1 MRYATFERDGRV
13 SWGVVQSAGVLDL
26 PAAAAA
32 VGLADWPETLLAF
45 IQAGPVWWE
54 RAGQLAAAAGS
65 ASLLPLS
72 GVRLQAPV
80 PQPLRNVFAL
90 GLNYAEHAAE
100 GGQDAPDA
108 PIYFTKATTAVIGPD
123 EPIIADPS
131 VSQQLD
137 LGGGARC
144 NCRHWRTAYL
154 GSRRPRITSSA
165 TPSFTTFPPA
175 TSSLPASG
183 QWFLG
188 KSFDTGCPMGPWIV
202 SANEIG
208 DPQNLDLRLCVN
220 GVEKQSSNTRYM
232 IFPVAKI
239 LEDLSSVLTL
249 QAGDIIS
256 TGTPSGIGGSR
267 EPPEYLRPGDV
278 TEAESSRHRPPPQPG
293 RRPLAIGCPAPLW
306 PPRQG

>member
-1 MRYATFERDGRV
+1 MRYATFERDG
-13 SWGVVQSAGVLDL
+13 STGWGVVQDGGVLDL

-32 VGLADWPETLLAF
+32 AGLAGWPETLLAF
-45 IQAGPVWWE
+45 IQAGPAWWE
-54 RAGQLAAAAGS
+54 RASQIAAAAGS

-72 GVRLQAPV
+72 GVRLLAPV

-100 GGQDAPDA
+100 GGHDAPDA

-137 LGGGARC
+137 WEVELGVILGTGGRRISEADALDHVFGYTVIHDVSARDLQFA
-144 NCRHWRTAYL
+144 R
-154 GSRRPRITSSA
+154 
-165 TPSFTTFPPA
+165 
-175 TSSLPASG
+175 SG

-202 SANEIG
+202 SADEIG
-208 DPQNLDLRLCVN
+208 DPQNLDLSLHVN

-256 TGTPSGIGGSR
+256 TGTPDGIGGSR
-267 EPPEYLRPGDV
+267 QPPEFLQPGDV
-278 TEAESSRHRPPPQPG
+278 TEAEVAG
-293 RRPLAIGCPAPLW
+293 IGLLRNPVVAPAP
-306 PPRQG
+306 

>member
-1 MRYATFERDGRV
+1 MRYATFERDGSA
-13 SWGVVQSAGVLDL
+13 SWGIVQDGGVLDL

-32 VGLADWPETLLAF
+32 AGLAGWPETLLAF
-45 IQAGPVWWE
+45 IQAGPAWWE
-54 RAGQLAAAAGS
+54 RAGQIAAAAGS

-72 GVRLQAPV
+72 GVRLLAPV

-100 GGQDAPDA
+100 GGHDAPDA

-137 LGGGARC
+137 WEVELGVILGTGGRRISEADALDHVFGYTVIHDVSARDLQFA
-144 NCRHWRTAYL
+144 R
-154 GSRRPRITSSA
+154 
-165 TPSFTTFPPA
+165 
-175 TSSLPASG
+175 SG

-202 SANEIG
+202 SADEIG
-208 DPQNLDLRLCVN
+208 DPQNLDLSLHVN

-239 LEDLSSVLTL
+239 LADLSSVLTL

-256 TGTPSGIGGSR
+256 TGTPDGIGGSR
-267 EPPEYLRPGDV
+267 EPPEFLQPGDV
-278 TEAESSRHRPPPQPG
+278 TEAEVTG
-293 RRPLAIGCPAPLW
+293 IGLLRNPVVAPAP
-306 PPRQG
+306 

>member
-13 SWGVVQSAGVLDL
+13 SWGIVQEAGVLDL
-26 PAAAAA
+26 PVAAAAA
-32 VGLADWPETLLAF
+32 GLGSWPETLLAF
-45 IQAGPVWWE
+45 IQAGPAWWE
-54 RAGQLAAAAGS
+54 RAGQFSATAGS

-72 GVRLQAPV
+72 GVRLLAPV

-100 GGQDAPDA
+100 GGHDAPDA

-131 VSQQLD
+131 VSQKLD
-137 LGGGARC
+137 WEVELGVVLGTGGRRISEADALDHVFGYTVIHDVSARDLQFA
-144 NCRHWRTAYL
+144 R
-154 GSRRPRITSSA
+154 
-165 TPSFTTFPPA
+165 
-175 TSSLPASG
+175 SG

-202 SANEIG
+202 SADEIG
-208 DPQNLDLRLCVN
+208 DPQNLDLYLRVN
-220 GVEKQSSNTRYM
+220 GIEKQSSNTRYM

-239 LEDLSSVLTL
+239 LADLSSVLTL

-267 EPPEYLRPGDV
+267 EPPEYLQPGDV
-278 TEAESSRHRPPPQPG
+278 TEAEVSGVGLLRNPV
-293 RRPLAIGCPAPLW
+293 LAPSP
-306 PPRQG
+306 

>member
-1 MRYATFERDGRV
+1 MRYATFERDSKV
-13 SWGVVQSAGVLDL
+13 SWGVVQAGGVLDL

-32 VGLADWPETLLAF
+32 AGLTDWPETLLAF

-72 GVRLQAPV
+72 GLRLLAPV

-100 GGQDAPDA
+100 GGHNAPDA

-131 VSQQLD
+131 VSQKLD
-137 LGGGARC
+137 WEVELGVILGTGGRRISEADALDHVFGYTVIHDVSARDLQFA
-144 NCRHWRTAYL
+144 R
-154 GSRRPRITSSA
+154 
-165 TPSFTTFPPA
+165 
-175 TSSLPASG
+175 SG

-202 SANEIG
+202 SADEIG
-208 DPQNLDLRLCVN
+208 DPQNLDLCLRVN

-239 LEDLSSVLTL
+239 LADLSSVLTL

-267 EPPEYLRPGDV
+267 EPPEYLQPGDV
-278 TEAESSRHRPPPQPG
+278 TEAEVSGIGLLRNPV
-293 RRPLAIGCPAPLW
+293 LAPSP
-306 PPRQG
+306 

>member
-1 MRYATFERDGRV
+1 MRYATFERDSKV
-13 SWGVVQSAGVLDL
+13 SWGVVQAGGVLDL

-32 VGLADWPETLLAF
+32 AGLTDWPETLLAF

-54 RAGQLAAAAGS
+54 RAGQLAAAARS

-72 GVRLQAPV
+72 GLRLLAPV

-100 GGQDAPDA
+100 GGHNAPDA
-108 PIYFTKATTAVIGPD
+108 PIYFTKATTAVTGPD

-131 VSQQLD
+131 VSRKLD
-137 LGGGARC
+137 WEVELGVILGAGGRRISEADALDHVFGYTVIHDVSARDLQFA
-144 NCRHWRTAYL
+144 R
-154 GSRRPRITSSA
+154 
-165 TPSFTTFPPA
+165 
-175 TSSLPASG
+175 SG

-202 SANEIG
+202 SADEIG
-208 DPQNLDLRLCVN
+208 DPQNLDLCLRVN
-220 GVEKQSSNTRYM
+220 GVEKQRSNTRYM

-239 LEDLSSVLTL
+239 LADLSSVLTL

-267 EPPEYLRPGDV
+267 EPPEYLQPGDV
-278 TEAESSRHRPPPQPG
+278 TEAEVSGVGLLRNPV
-293 RRPLAIGCPAPLW
+293 LAPSP
-306 PPRQG
+306 

>member
-1 MRYATFERDGRV
+1 MRYATFERDSKV
-13 SWGVVQSAGVLDL
+13 SWGVVQTGGVLDL

-32 VGLADWPETLLAF
+32 AGLTDWPETLLAF

-54 RAGQLAAAAGS
+54 RASQLAAAAGS

-72 GVRLQAPV
+72 GLRLLAPV

-100 GGQDAPDA
+100 GGHNAPDA

-131 VSQQLD
+131 VSQKLD
-137 LGGGARC
+137 WEVELGVILGTGGRRISEADALDHVFGYTVIHDVSARDLQFA
-144 NCRHWRTAYL
+144 R
-154 GSRRPRITSSA
+154 
-165 TPSFTTFPPA
+165 
-175 TSSLPASG
+175 SG

-202 SANEIG
+202 SADEIG
-208 DPQNLDLRLCVN
+208 DPQNLDLCLHVN

-239 LEDLSSVLTL
+239 LADLSSVLTL

-256 TGTPSGIGGSR
+256 TGTPSGIGGTR
-267 EPPEYLRPGDV
+267 EPPEFLQPGDV
-278 TEAESSRHRPPPQPG
+278 TEAEVSGVGLLRNPV
-293 RRPLAIGCPAPLW
+293 LAPSP
-306 PPRQG
+306 

>member
-1 MRYATFERDGRV
+1 MRYATFERDG
-13 SWGVVQSAGVLDL
+13 STGWGVVQDGGVLDL

-32 VGLADWPETLLAF
+32 AGLAGWPETLLAF
-45 IQAGPVWWE
+45 IQAGPAWWE
-54 RAGQLAAAAGS
+54 RAGQIAAAAGS

-72 GVRLQAPV
+72 GVRLLAPV

-100 GGQDAPDA
+100 GGHDAPDA

-137 LGGGARC
+137 WEVELGVILGTGGRRISEADALSHVFGYTVIHDVSARDLQFA
-144 NCRHWRTAYL
+144 R
-154 GSRRPRITSSA
+154 
-165 TPSFTTFPPA
+165 
-175 TSSLPASG
+175 SG

-202 SANEIG
+202 SADEIG
-208 DPQNLDLRLCVN
+208 DPQNLDLSLHVN

-239 LEDLSSVLTL
+239 LADLSSVLTL

-256 TGTPSGIGGSR
+256 TGTPDGIGGSR
-267 EPPEYLRPGDV
+267 EPPEFLQPGDV
-278 TEAESSRHRPPPQPG
+278 TEAEVAG
-293 RRPLAIGCPAPLW
+293 IGLLRNPVVAPAP
-306 PPRQG
+306 

>member
-13 SWGVVQSAGVLDL
+13 SWGVVQSVGVLDL

-32 VGLADWPETLLAF
+32 AGLAGWPETLLAF
-45 IQAGPVWWE
+45 IQAGPAWWE

-72 GVRLQAPV
+72 GVRLLAPV

-100 GGQDAPDA
+100 GGHNAPDA
-108 PIYFTKATTAVIGPD
+108 PIYFTKATTAVIGPE

-131 VSQQLD
+131 VSQRLD
-137 LGGGARC
+137 WEVELGVILGTGGRRISEADALDHVFGYTVIHDVSARDLQFA
-144 NCRHWRTAYL
+144 R
-154 GSRRPRITSSA
+154 
-165 TPSFTTFPPA
+165 
-175 TSSLPASG
+175 SG

-202 SANEIG
+202 SADEIG
-208 DPQNLDLRLCVN
+208 DPQNLDLSLRVN
-220 GVEKQSSNTRYM
+220 GVEKQHSNTRHM

-239 LEDLSSVLTL
+239 LADLSSVLTL

-267 EPPEYLRPGDV
+267 EPPEYLQPGDV
-278 TEAESSRHRPPPQPG
+278 TEAEVSGIGLLRNPV
-293 RRPLAIGCPAPLW
+293 LAPSL
-306 PPRQG
+306 

>member
-13 SWGVVQSAGVLDL
+13 SWGVVQSVGVLDL

-32 VGLADWPETLLAF
+32 AGLAGWPETLLAF
-45 IQAGPVWWE
+45 IQAGPAWWE

-72 GVRLQAPV
+72 GVRLLAPV

-100 GGQDAPDA
+100 GGHNAPDA
-108 PIYFTKATTAVIGPD
+108 PIYFTKATTAVIGPE

-131 VSQQLD
+131 VSQRLD
-137 LGGGARC
+137 WEVELGVILGTGGRRISEADALDHVFGYTVIHDVSARDLQFA
-144 NCRHWRTAYL
+144 R
-154 GSRRPRITSSA
+154 
-165 TPSFTTFPPA
+165 
-175 TSSLPASG
+175 SG

-202 SANEIG
+202 SADEIG
-208 DPQNLDLRLCVN
+208 DPQNLDLSLRVN
-220 GVEKQSSNTRYM
+220 GVEKQHSNTRHM

-239 LEDLSSVLTL
+239 LADLSSVLTL

-267 EPPEYLRPGDV
+267 EPPEYLQPGDV
-278 TEAESSRHRPPPQPG
+278 TEAEVAG
-293 RRPLAIGCPAPLW
+293 IGLLRNPVVAPSL
-306 PPRQG
+306 

>member
-13 SWGVVQSAGVLDL
+13 SWGIVQEAGVLDL
-26 PAAAAA
+26 PVAAAAA
-32 VGLADWPETLLAF
+32 GLGGWPETLLAF
-45 IQAGPVWWE
+45 IQAGPAWWE
-54 RAGQLAAAAGS
+54 RAGQFSATAGS

-72 GVRLQAPV
+72 GVRLLAPV

-100 GGQDAPDA
+100 GGHDAPDA

-131 VSQQLD
+131 VSQKLD
-137 LGGGARC
+137 WEVELGVILGTGGRRISEADALDHVFGYTVIHDVSARDLQFA
-144 NCRHWRTAYL
+144 R
-154 GSRRPRITSSA
+154 
-165 TPSFTTFPPA
+165 
-175 TSSLPASG
+175 SG

-202 SANEIG
+202 SADEIG
-208 DPQNLDLRLCVN
+208 DPQNLDLYLRVN
-220 GVEKQSSNTRYM
+220 GIEKQSSNTRYM

-239 LEDLSSVLTL
+239 LADLSSVLTL

-256 TGTPSGIGGSR
+256 TGTPSGIGDSR
-267 EPPEYLRPGDV
+267 EPPEFLQPGDV
-278 TEAESSRHRPPPQPG
+278 TEAEVSG
-293 RRPLAIGCPAPLW
+293 IGLLRNPVLAPL
-306 PPRQG
+306 P

>member
-13 SWGVVQSAGVLDL
+13 SWGVVQAGGVLDL

-32 VGLADWPETLLAF
+32 AGLAGWPETLLAF
-45 IQAGPVWWE
+45 IQAGPAWWE
-54 RAGQLAAAAGS
+54 HAGQLAAAAGR

-72 GVRLQAPV
+72 GVRLLAPV

-100 GGQDAPDA
+100 GGHDAPDA

-137 LGGGARC
+137 WEVELGVILGAGGRRISEADALDHVFGYTVIHDVSARDLQFA
-144 NCRHWRTAYL
+144 R
-154 GSRRPRITSSA
+154 
-165 TPSFTTFPPA
+165 
-175 TSSLPASG
+175 SG

-202 SANEIG
+202 SADEIG
-208 DPQNLDLRLCVN
+208 DPQNLDLSLRVN

-239 LEDLSSVLTL
+239 VEDLSSVLTL

-256 TGTPSGIGGSR
+256 TGTPDGIGGSR
-267 EPPEYLRPGDV
+267 EPPEFLHPGDV
-278 TEAESSRHRPPPQPG
+278 TEAEVAGIGLLRNPV
-293 RRPLAIGCPAPLW
+293 LAPSP
-306 PPRQG
+306 

>member
-1 MRYATFERDGRV
+1 MRYATFERDGSA
-13 SWGVVQSAGVLDL
+13 SWGIVQDGGVLDL

-32 VGLADWPETLLAF
+32 AGLAGWPETLLAF
-45 IQAGPVWWE
+45 IQAGPAGWE
-54 RAGQLAAAAGS
+54 RAGQIAAAAGS
-65 ASLLPLS
+65 DSLLPLS
-72 GVRLQAPV
+72 GVRLLAPV

-100 GGQDAPDA
+100 GGHDAPDA

-137 LGGGARC
+137 WEVELGVILGTGGRRISEADALNHVFGYTVIHDVSARDLQFA
-144 NCRHWRTAYL
+144 R
-154 GSRRPRITSSA
+154 
-165 TPSFTTFPPA
+165 
-175 TSSLPASG
+175 SG

-202 SANEIG
+202 SADEIG
-208 DPQNLDLRLCVN
+208 DPQNLDLSLHVN

-239 LEDLSSVLTL
+239 LADLSSVLTL

-256 TGTPSGIGGSR
+256 TGTPDGIGGSR
-267 EPPEYLRPGDV
+267 EPPEFLQPGDV
-278 TEAESSRHRPPPQPG
+278 TEAEVTG
-293 RRPLAIGCPAPLW
+293 IGLLRNPVVAPS
-306 PPRQG
+306 P

>member
-1 MRYATFERDGRV
+1 MRYATFERDGNTG
-13 SWGVVQSAGVLDL
+13 WGIVQDGGVLDL

-32 VGLADWPETLLAF
+32 AGLAGWPETLLAF
-45 IQAGPVWWE
+45 IQAGPAWWE
-54 RAGQLAAAAGS
+54 RAGQIAAAAGS

-72 GVRLQAPV
+72 GVRLLAPV

-100 GGQDAPDA
+100 GGHDAPDA

-137 LGGGARC
+137 WEVELGVILGTGGRRISEADALDHVFGYTVIHDVSARDLQFA
-144 NCRHWRTAYL
+144 R
-154 GSRRPRITSSA
+154 
-165 TPSFTTFPPA
+165 
-175 TSSLPASG
+175 SG

-202 SANEIG
+202 SADEIG
-208 DPQNLDLRLCVN
+208 DPQNLDLSLHVN

-256 TGTPSGIGGSR
+256 TGTPDGIGGSR
-267 EPPEYLRPGDV
+267 EPPEFLQPGDV
-278 TEAESSRHRPPPQPG
+278 TEAEVAGIG
-293 RRPLAIGCPAPLW
+293 RLRNPVLAPAP
-306 PPRQG
+306 

>member
-13 SWGVVQSAGVLDL
+13 SWGIVQEAGVLDL
-26 PAAAAA
+26 PVAAAAA
-32 VGLADWPETLLAF
+32 GLGGWPETLLAF
-45 IQAGPVWWE
+45 IQAGPAWWE
-54 RAGQLAAAAGS
+54 RAGQFSATAGS

-72 GVRLQAPV
+72 GVRLLAPV

-100 GGQDAPDA
+100 GGHDAPDA
-108 PIYFTKATTAVIGPD
+108 PIYFTKATTAVTGPD

-131 VSQQLD
+131 VSRKLD
-137 LGGGARC
+137 WEVELGVILGAGGRRISEADALDHVFGYTVIHDVSARDLQFA
-144 NCRHWRTAYL
+144 R
-154 GSRRPRITSSA
+154 
-165 TPSFTTFPPA
+165 
-175 TSSLPASG
+175 SG

-202 SANEIG
+202 SADEIG
-208 DPQNLDLRLCVN
+208 DPQNLDLYLRVN
-220 GVEKQSSNTRYM
+220 GIEKQSSNTRYM

-239 LEDLSSVLTL
+239 LADLSSVLTL

-267 EPPEYLRPGDV
+267 EPPEYLQPGDV
-278 TEAESSRHRPPPQPG
+278 TEAEVSGVGLLRNPV
-293 RRPLAIGCPAPLW
+293 LAPSP
-306 PPRQG
+306 

>member
-1 MRYATFERDGRV
+1 MRYATFERDGKV
-13 SWGVVQSAGVLDL
+13 SWGVVQTGGVLDL

-32 VGLADWPETLLAF
+32 AGLGGWPETLLAF
-45 IQAGPVWWE
+45 IQAGPAWWE
-54 RAGQLAAAAGS
+54 RAGQFSATAGS

-72 GVRLQAPV
+72 GVRLLAPV

-100 GGQDAPDA
+100 GGHDAPDA

-131 VSQQLD
+131 VSQKLD
-137 LGGGARC
+137 WEVELGVILGTGGRRISEADALDHVFGYTVIHDVSARDLQFA
-144 NCRHWRTAYL
+144 R
-154 GSRRPRITSSA
+154 
-165 TPSFTTFPPA
+165 
-175 TSSLPASG
+175 SG

-202 SANEIG
+202 SADEIG
-208 DPQNLDLRLCVN
+208 DPQNLDLYLRVN
-220 GVEKQSSNTRYM
+220 GIEKQSSNTRYM

-239 LEDLSSVLTL
+239 LADLSSVLTL

-256 TGTPSGIGGSR
+256 TGTPSGIGDSR
-267 EPPEYLRPGDV
+267 EPPEFLQPGDV
-278 TEAESSRHRPPPQPG
+278 TEAEVSGIGLLRNPV
-293 RRPLAIGCPAPLW
+293 LAPSP
-306 PPRQG
+306 

>member
-13 SWGVVQSAGVLDL
+13 SWGAVQTGGVLDL
-26 PAAAAA
+26 PAVAAAT
-32 VGLADWPETLLAF
+32 GLAGWPETLLAF
-45 IQAGPVWWE
+45 IQAGPACWK

-72 GVRLQAPV
+72 GVRLLAPV

-100 GGQDAPDA
+100 GGEEAPTA

-131 VSQQLD
+131 VSRKLD
-137 LGGGARC
+137 WEVELGVILGTGGRRISEADALDHVFGYTVIHDVSARD
-144 NCRHWRTAYL
+144 L
-154 GSRRPRITSSA
+154 QFSR
-165 TPSFTTFPPA
+165 
-175 TSSLPASG
+175 SG

-188 KSFDTGCPMGPWIV
+188 KSFDTSCPMGPWIV
-202 SANEIG
+202 SADEIG

-220 GVEKQSSNTRYM
+220 GVEKQHSNTRHM

-239 LEDLSSVLTL
+239 LADLSGVLTL

-267 EPPEYLRPGDV
+267 EPPEYLQPGDV
-278 TEAESSRHRPPPQPG
+278 TEAEVSGIGLLRNPV
-293 RRPLAIGCPAPLW
+293 LAPAP
-306 PPRQG
+306 

>member
-13 SWGVVQSAGVLDL
+13 SWGIVQAGGVLDL
-26 PAAAAA
+26 PAAAAVA
-32 VGLADWPETLLAF
+32 GLAGWPETLLAF
-45 IQAGPVWWE
+45 IQAGPAWWE
-54 RAGQLAAAAGS
+54 RAGQFAAVAGS
-65 ASLLPLS
+65 DSLLPLS
-72 GVRLQAPV
+72 GVRLLAPV

-100 GGQDAPDA
+100 GGHDAPDA

-137 LGGGARC
+137 WEVELGVILGAGGRRISEADALNHVFGYTVIHDVSARDLQFA
-144 NCRHWRTAYL
+144 R
-154 GSRRPRITSSA
+154 
-165 TPSFTTFPPA
+165 
-175 TSSLPASG
+175 SG

-202 SANEIG
+202 SADEIG
-208 DPQNLDLRLCVN
+208 DPQNLDLSLRVN
-220 GVEKQSSNTRYM
+220 GIEKQSSNTRYM

-239 LEDLSSVLTL
+239 VEDLSSVLTL

-256 TGTPSGIGGSR
+256 TGTPDGIGGSR
-267 EPPEYLRPGDV
+267 EPPEFLQPGDV
-278 TEAESSRHRPPPQPG
+278 TEAEVAGIGLLRNPV
-293 RRPLAIGCPAPLW
+293 LAPSP
-306 PPRQG
+306 